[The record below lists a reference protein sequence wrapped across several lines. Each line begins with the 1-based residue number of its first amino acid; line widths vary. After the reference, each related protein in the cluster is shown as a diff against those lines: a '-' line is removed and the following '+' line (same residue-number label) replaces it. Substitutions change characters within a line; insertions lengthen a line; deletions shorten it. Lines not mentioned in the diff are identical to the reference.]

1 MTIVHRLSSMVIF
14 EQTMI
19 RTLPELARAWWTLE
33 DRWPNTSST
42 QQLLQRPLAPAYR
55 VRARGAEEE
64 RARFLARSITVLVDR
79 LARLPRVW
87 QEWETF
93 DAAAYFD
100 LYPEQVDVLLTI
112 RETKRLVRVTAFADV
127 LSPSFQEAETYWIE
141 HVVPALHVAQPALFA
156 TAGKEPLDG
165 VGETW
170 AELLASEIGPEMER
184 RLYKAAREIER
195 ARSLLYDWGLVDFL
209 ITSAAWEERYRVAAS
224 RNGHVDARLWE
235 RLRLVP
241 TLTLEIAF
249 SLVPESARL
258 RRRALMRW
266 HRRPWSRS
274 RAR

>member
-1 MTIVHRLSSMVIF
+1 M
-14 EQTMI
+14 MI

-42 QQLLQRPLAPAYR
+42 QQLLRRPLAPAYR
-55 VRARGAEEE
+55 VRAQGEEEE
-64 RARFLARSITVLVDR
+64 RARFLARSISVLVDR
-79 LARLPRVW
+79 LSRLPRAW
-87 QEWETF
+87 GEWEEF
-93 DAAAYFD
+93 DAAAFFD
-100 LYPEQVDVLLTI
+100 LYPEQANVLLSI
-112 RETKRLVRVTAFADV
+112 RETRSAVRVTAFADV
-127 LSPSFQEAETYWIE
+127 LSPAFQEAETYWVE

-156 TAGKEPLDG
+156 RAGAGSEMDP

-170 AELLASEIGPEMER
+170 AEMLAREIGPEMER
-184 RLYKAAREIER
+184 RLYRAAREIER
-195 ARSLLYDWGLVDFL
+195 ARALLYEWGLVDFL
-209 ITSAAWEERYRVAAS
+209 ITSAAREERYRVAAS

-266 HRRPWSRS
+266 YRRPWSRS

>member
-1 MTIVHRLSSMVIF
+1 
-14 EQTMI
+14 MI

-55 VRARGAEEE
+55 VRAGGADED
-64 RARFLARSITVLVDR
+64 RARFLARCVNVLADR
-79 LARLPRVW
+79 LARLPRAW
-87 QEWETF
+87 GEWDEF
-93 DAAAYFD
+93 DAPAFFD
-100 LYPEQVDVLLTI
+100 LYPEQAEVLLSI
-112 RETKRLVRVTAFADV
+112 RQTRSAVRVTVYADV
-127 LSPSFQEAETYWIE
+127 LSPAFQEAETYWVE

-156 TAGKEPLDG
+156 HAGPASLDG
-165 VGETW
+165 VGEAW
-170 AELLASEIGPEMER
+170 AEMLAREIGPEMER
-184 RLYKAAREIER
+184 RLYRAAREIER
-195 ARSLLYDWGLVDFL
+195 ARGLLYEWGLVDFL

-266 HRRPWSRS
+266 YRRPWSRS